1 MENQLNMDILR
12 SGDKIIFENGEEVE
26 IVNIVYRTD
35 DGLYYVNVGNDTAF
49 RYNESGKCEFP
60 GYDIKET
67 VLVEKESDKIT
78 YYVPYV
84 YWMPSPVVTIRVKG
98 GRKPIKQEVI
108 KSIFELNGFG
118 PFYKG
123 EIITADIKPVVYA
136 ELRKCKG
143 RNMEVLKVEKIFC
156 KDEKEAE
163 ETIANFKD
171 KYLDLAEEK
180 SNNDTGSEVKKV

>member
-1 MENQLNMDILR
+1 MSDNLNMDILR

-26 IVNIVYRTD
+26 IVNIAYRVD

-49 RYNESGKCEFP
+49 RYNNTGKCEFP

-78 YYVPYV
+78 YYVPFV
-84 YWMPSPVVTIRVKG
+84 YWSPSPVISLYVKG
-98 GRKPIKQEVI
+98 GKKPIRQDVI
-108 KSIFELNGFG
+108 KTIFELDGFG

-123 EIITADIKPVVYA
+123 EIIKADIMPVVYA

-143 RNMEVLKVEKIFC
+143 RSMEVLKVEKIFC

-163 ETIANFKD
+163 ETIKNFKD

-180 SNNDTGSEVKKV
+180 SNDDAGSEVKGI